1 MQLSGRRRCGDL
13 ASPLSRAAVSLAAPM
28 VYGMRFEPMKSLIRL
43 LCGAFLLL
51 PPPASAQEWPTRPVR
66 IVSPFAAGGTADIL
80 ARMVADHLS
89 SVFKQQFFVENR
101 TGAGG
106 AIGVQG
112 VATSPPDGYNLVI
125 TNISMLVTIPVMNPK
140 LSYHP
145 TKDLTNIAYVAGAPV
160 VVATNGPS
168 GIKSL
173 DQLIAFAKK
182 QGKPLS
188 YSSSGIGTN
197 GHLLGESFGKLA
209 KIDVVHIPY
218 KGAAIGITD
227 LIAGHINFGLPVLGS
242 VAAHLRSGA
251 LVPLAHSAGTRVPDY
266 PDIPTL
272 KEVGYP
278 DLTTTTWFS
287 LSGPAN
293 MPRALAERLNREI
306 TAMVKKPDIQERI
319 QRDGMITEPMT
330 IEEFDK
336 FIAAETTR
344 WKPVIEAAGL
354 VSK

>member
-1 MQLSGRRRCGDL
+1 
-13 ASPLSRAAVSLAAPM
+13 
-28 VYGMRFEPMKSLIRL
+28 MKTIVRL
-43 LCGAFLLL
+43 LCAATLFA
-51 PPPASAQEWPTRPVR
+51 PVSAIAQDWPTRPVR

-80 ARMVADHLS
+80 ARLVADQLS
-89 SVFKQQFFVENR
+89 STFKQQFFVENR

-106 AIGVQG
+106 AIGVQS

-140 LSYHP
+140 LVYHP

-160 VVATNGPS
+160 VIAVNGPS

-173 DQLIAFAKK
+173 DQLVALGKK
-182 QGKPLS
+182 LGKPLS

-209 KIDVVHIPY
+209 KVDVVHIPY

-242 VAAHLRSGA
+242 VASHLRSGA
-251 LVPLAHSAGTRVPDY
+251 LVPLAHSAGTRVLDY

-272 KEVGYP
+272 KELGYP

-293 MPRALAERLNREI
+293 MPRDLAERLNREV
-306 TAMVKKPDIQERI
+306 TVMLKKPEVQERI
-319 QRDGMITEPMT
+319 QRDGMITEPMS
-330 IEEFDK
+330 IEQFDK

-344 WKPVIEAAGL
+344 WRPVIEAAGL

>member
-1 MQLSGRRRCGDL
+1 MKYL
-13 ASPLSRAAVSLAAPM
+13 A
-28 VYGMRFEPMKSLIRL
+28 RL
-43 LCGAFLLL
+43 LVAVTVLLA
-51 PPPASAQEWPTRPVR
+51 PAHASAQDWPSRPVR

-112 VATSPPDGYNLVI
+112 VATSPPDGYNLVV

-140 LSYHP
+140 LPYHP

-160 VVATNGPS
+160 VIAVNGPS

-173 DQLIAFAKK
+173 SELIAFAKK

-209 KIDVVHIPY
+209 KINVVHIPY
-218 KGAAIGITD
+218 KGAALGITD

-242 VAAHLRSGA
+242 IAAHLRGGA

-272 KEVGYP
+272 KELGYP

-293 MPRALAERLNREI
+293 MPRPLAERINREL
-306 TAMVKKPDIQERI
+306 TEMLKKPDIQARMR
-319 QRDGMITEPMT
+319 RDGMITEPMS
-330 IEEFDK
+330 IEEFGK
-336 FIAAETTR
+336 FIESETTR

>member
-1 MQLSGRRRCGDL
+1 MKHL
-13 ASPLSRAAVSLAAPM
+13 A
-28 VYGMRFEPMKSLIRL
+28 RL
-43 LCGAFLLL
+43 LITLTVLFAPAHAF
-51 PPPASAQEWPTRPVR
+51 AQDWPTRPVR

-112 VATSPPDGYNLVI
+112 VATSPPDGYNLVV

-140 LSYHP
+140 LAYHP
-145 TKDLTNIAYVAGAPV
+145 TRDLTNIAYVAGAPV
-160 VVATNGPS
+160 VIAVNGPS

-173 DQLIAFAKK
+173 DQLVALGKK

-209 KIDVVHIPY
+209 KIGVVHIPY

-242 VAAHLRSGA
+242 IASHLRSGA

-272 KEVGYP
+272 KELGYP

-293 MPRALAERLNREI
+293 MPRSLAERLNREV
-306 TAMVKKPDIQERI
+306 TAMVKKADIQERI
-319 QRDGMITEPMT
+319 QRDGMITEPMS
-330 IEEFDK
+330 IAEFDK

>member
-1 MQLSGRRRCGDL
+1 
-13 ASPLSRAAVSLAAPM
+13 
-28 VYGMRFEPMKSLIRL
+28 MKHVVRS
-43 LCGAFLLL
+43 LLL
-51 PPPASAQEWPTRPVR
+51 VAALLAPAVASAQDWPTRPVR

-140 LSYHP
+140 LVYHP
-145 TKDLTNIAYVAGAPV
+145 TRDLTNIAYVAGAPV
-160 VVATNGPS
+160 VVAVNESS
-168 GIKSL
+168 GIKSIA
-173 DQLIAFAKK
+173 QLVALGKK

-197 GHLLGESFGKLA
+197 GHLLGESLGKLA
-209 KIDVVHIPY
+209 QIGVVHIPY

-251 LVPLAHSAGTRVPDY
+251 RAARAFGRRTRAGISERADAEGSRLSRPDHHDLVLAVGAGEHAARTGGTARIEKSWRWSRSPTSASA
-266 PDIPTL
+266 
-272 KEVGYP
+272 
-278 DLTTTTWFS
+278 FS
-287 LSGPAN
+287 A
-293 MPRALAERLNREI
+293 
-306 TAMVKKPDIQERI
+306 TA
-319 QRDGMITEPMT
+319 
-330 IEEFDK
+330 
-336 FIAAETTR
+336 
-344 WKPVIEAAGL
+344 
-354 VSK
+354 

>member
-1 MQLSGRRRCGDL
+1 
-13 ASPLSRAAVSLAAPM
+13 
-28 VYGMRFEPMKSLIRL
+28 MKHVVRL
-43 LCGAFLLL
+43 LVFAAFLFAPVLV
-51 PPPASAQEWPTRPVR
+51 SAQDWPTRPVR

-112 VATSPPDGYNLVI
+112 VATSPPDGYNLVV
-125 TNISMLVTIPVMNPK
+125 TNISMLVTLPVMNPK
-140 LSYHP
+140 LVYHP
-145 TKDLTNIAYVAGAPV
+145 TRDLTNIAYVAGAPV
-160 VVATNGPS
+160 VITVNGPS

-173 DQLIAFAKK
+173 DQLIALGKK

-251 LVPLAHSAGTRVPDY
+251 LVPLAHSAGERVPEY
-266 PDIPTL
+266 PDVPTL
-272 KEVGYP
+272 KELGYP

-293 MPRALAERLNREI
+293 LPRPLAERINREVA
-306 TAMVKKPDIQERI
+306 AMVKKPDIRERI
-319 QRDGMITEPMT
+319 QRDGMVTETMS
-330 IEEFDK
+330 IDEFDK
-336 FIAAETTR
+336 FIAAETAR
-344 WKPVIEAAGL
+344 WTPVIEAAGL
-354 VSK
+354 VAK

>member
-1 MQLSGRRRCGDL
+1 MTS
-13 ASPLSRAAVSLAAPM
+13 V
-28 VYGMRFEPMKSLIRL
+28 VRL
-43 LCGAFLLL
+43 LVASILLL
-51 PPPASAQEWPTRPVR
+51 VPALASAQDWPTRPVR

-140 LSYHP
+140 LAYHP
-145 TKDLTNIAYVAGAPV
+145 TRDLTNIAYVAGAPV
-160 VVATNGPS
+160 VVAVNGAG

-173 DQLIAFAKK
+173 DQLIALGKK

-197 GHLLGESFGKLA
+197 GHLLGESLGKLA

-242 VAAHLRSGA
+242 IASHLRGGA
-251 LVPLAHSAGTRVPDY
+251 LVPLAHSAGQRVPDY

-272 KEVGYP
+272 KELGYP

-287 LSGPAN
+287 LSGPAG
-293 MPRALAERLNREI
+293 MPRPLAERLNREVNE
-306 TAMVKKPDIQERI
+306 MVKKPDIRERI
-319 QRDGMITEPMT
+319 QRDGMITESMS
-330 IEEFDK
+330 IAEFDK
-336 FIAAETTR
+336 FIASETAR

-354 VSK
+354 VAK

>member
-1 MQLSGRRRCGDL
+1 
-13 ASPLSRAAVSLAAPM
+13 
-28 VYGMRFEPMKSLIRL
+28 MKHVVRS
-43 LCGAFLLL
+43 LLL
-51 PPPASAQEWPTRPVR
+51 VAALLAPAVASAQDWPTRPVR

-140 LSYHP
+140 LVYHP
-145 TKDLTNIAYVAGAPV
+145 TRDLTNIAYVAGAPV
-160 VVATNGPS
+160 VVAVNESS
-168 GIKSL
+168 GIKSIA
-173 DQLIAFAKK
+173 QLVALGKK

-197 GHLLGESFGKLA
+197 GHLLGESLGKLA
-209 KIDVVHIPY
+209 QIGVVHIPY

-251 LVPLAHSAGTRVPDY
+251 LVPLAHSAGERVPEY
-266 PDIPTL
+266 PNVPTL

-293 MPRALAERLNREI
+293 MPRELAERLNREVV
-306 TAMVKKPDIQERI
+306 AMVKKPDIRERI
-319 QRDGMITEPMT
+319 QRDGMITETMSIP
-330 IEEFDK
+330 EFDK
-336 FIAAETTR
+336 FIAAETAR

>member
-1 MQLSGRRRCGDL
+1 MK
-13 ASPLSRAAVSLAAPM
+13 PL
-28 VYGMRFEPMKSLIRL
+28 RL
-43 LCGAFLLL
+43 LLCAAALLT
-51 PPPASAQEWPTRPVR
+51 PVQASAEDWPTRPVR

-80 ARMVADHLS
+80 ARMVADHFS

-106 AIGVQG
+106 AIGVQN

-140 LSYHP
+140 LGYHP
-145 TKDLTNIAYVAGAPV
+145 TKDLTNIAYVAGAPIV
-160 VVATNGPS
+160 LAVNGPS
-168 GIKSL
+168 GIKTV
-173 DQLIAFAKK
+173 DQLIAIGKK
-182 QGKPLS
+182 QGKPLT
-188 YSSSGIGTN
+188 YSSSGVGTN

-209 KIDVVHIPY
+209 KIDVVHVPY
-218 KGAAIGITD
+218 KGAAVGITD

-242 VAAHLRSGA
+242 VASHLRSGA
-251 LVPLAHSAGTRVPDY
+251 LIPLAHSAGQRVPDY

-293 MPRALAERLNREI
+293 MPRALAERLNREVI
-306 TAMVKKPDIQERI
+306 AMINKPDMRARI
-319 QRDGMITEPMT
+319 QRDGMITEAMS
-330 IEEFDK
+330 IDEFGK

-354 VSK
+354 VGK

>member
-1 MQLSGRRRCGDL
+1 MKTAIRSLC
-13 ASPLSRAAVSLAAPM
+13 AV
-28 VYGMRFEPMKSLIRL
+28 L
-43 LCGAFLLL
+43 LFMPTL
-51 PPPASAQEWPTRPVR
+51 ASAQDWPTRPVR

-140 LSYHP
+140 LVYHP

-160 VVATNGPS
+160 VVATSAPS

-173 DQLIAFAKK
+173 DQLIAFGKK

-272 KEVGYP
+272 KELGYP

-293 MPRALAERLNREI
+293 MPRALAERLNREVV
-306 TAMVKKPDIQERI
+306 AMVKRPEIQERI
-319 QRDGMITEPMT
+319 QRDGMITEPMS
-330 IEEFDK
+330 IEKFDK
-336 FIAAETTR
+336 FIAEETTR

>member
-1 MQLSGRRRCGDL
+1 MTS
-13 ASPLSRAAVSLAAPM
+13 V
-28 VYGMRFEPMKSLIRL
+28 VRL
-43 LCGAFLLL
+43 LVASILLL
-51 PPPASAQEWPTRPVR
+51 TPGLATAQDWPTRPVR

-106 AIGVQG
+106 AIGVQS

-125 TNISMLVTIPVMNPK
+125 TNISMLVTIPIMNPK
-140 LSYHP
+140 LVYHP

-160 VVATNGPS
+160 VVAVNGPS
-168 GIKSL
+168 GIKSI
-173 DQLIAFAKK
+173 DQLVALGKK
-182 QGKPLS
+182 LGKPLS
-188 YSSSGIGTN
+188 YSSSGVGTN
-197 GHLLGESFGKLA
+197 GHLLGESFSKLA
-209 KIDVVHIPY
+209 NIGVVHVPY
-218 KGAAIGITD
+218 KGAAVGITD

-242 VAAHLRSGA
+242 VAGHLRSGA
-251 LVPLAHSAGTRVPDY
+251 LVPLAHSAGNRVPDY
-266 PDIPTL
+266 SDIPTL

-293 MPRALAERLNREI
+293 MPRPLAERLNREV

-319 QRDGMITEPMT
+319 QRDGMITEAMT
-330 IEEFDK
+330 IPEFDK

-354 VSK
+354 VAK

>member
-1 MQLSGRRRCGDL
+1 MACPSTRRDDR
-13 ASPLSRAAVSLAAPM
+13 VQ
-28 VYGMRFEPMKSLIRL
+28 RFLESETHRMKHLVRL
-43 LCGAFLLL
+43 LVASTVLFV
-51 PPPASAQEWPTRPVR
+51 PAHASAQDWPTRPVR

-80 ARMVADHLS
+80 ARMVADHFS

-106 AIGVQG
+106 AIGVQS
-112 VATSPPDGYNLVI
+112 VSTSPPDGYNLVL

-140 LSYHP
+140 LTYHP
-145 TKDLTNIAYVAGAPV
+145 IKDLTNIAYVAGAPV
-160 VVATNGPS
+160 VIATNGPS

-173 DQLIAFAKK
+173 DQLVAFAKK

-242 VAAHLRSGA
+242 VASHLRSGA
-251 LVPLAHSAGTRVPDY
+251 LVPLAHSAGVRVPDY

-272 KEVGYP
+272 KELGYP

-293 MPRALAERLNREI
+293 MPRALAERLNREVA
-306 TAMVKKPDIQERI
+306 AMLKKPDIRERI
-319 QRDGMITEPMT
+319 QRDGMITEAMS
-330 IEEFDK
+330 IAEFDK

>member
-1 MQLSGRRRCGDL
+1 MKHVVRSLL
-13 ASPLSRAAVSLAAPM
+13 FAAVLLTPAAT
-28 VYGMRFEPMKSLIRL
+28 
-43 LCGAFLLL
+43 
-51 PPPASAQEWPTRPVR
+51 SAQDWPTRPVR

-80 ARMVADHLS
+80 ARMVADHFS

-112 VATSPPDGYNLVI
+112 VATSPPDGYSLVV

-140 LSYHP
+140 LPYHP
-145 TKDLTNIAYVAGAPV
+145 TRDLTNIAYVAGAPV
-160 VVATNGPS
+160 VIAVNGPS

-173 DQLIAFAKK
+173 DKLVAFAKK

-209 KIDVVHIPY
+209 KINVVHIPY
-218 KGAAIGITD
+218 KGAALGITD

-242 VAAHLRSGA
+242 IASHLRGGA
-251 LVPLAHSAGTRVPDY
+251 LVPLAHSAGARVPDY
-266 PDIPTL
+266 PNIPTL
-272 KEVGYP
+272 KELGYP

-293 MPRALAERLNREI
+293 MPRPLAERLNREVV
-306 TAMVKKPDIQERI
+306 AMLKKPEIQARI
-319 QRDGMITEPMT
+319 QRDGMITETMS
-330 IEEFDK
+330 IEEFNK
-336 FIAAETTR
+336 FIATETAR

>member
-1 MQLSGRRRCGDL
+1 
-13 ASPLSRAAVSLAAPM
+13 
-28 VYGMRFEPMKSLIRL
+28 MKHVTRL
-43 LCGAFLLL
+43 LVVSALLL
-51 PPPASAQEWPTRPVR
+51 IPSMASAADWPTRPVR

-80 ARMVADHLS
+80 ARMVADHFS

-106 AIGVQG
+106 AIAVQG

-125 TNISMLVTIPVMNPK
+125 TNISMLVTLPVMNPK
-140 LSYHP
+140 LAYHP
-145 TKDLTNIAYVAGAPV
+145 TKDLTNIAYVAGAPI
-160 VVATNGPS
+160 VVAVNGSS
-168 GIKSL
+168 GIKTI
-173 DQLIAFAKK
+173 DQLIALGKK
-182 QGKPLS
+182 LGKPMS
-188 YSSSGIGTN
+188 YSSSGVGTN
-197 GHLLGESFGKLA
+197 GHLLGESLGKLA
-209 KIDVVHIPY
+209 KINIAHIPY

-227 LIAGHINFGLPVLGS
+227 LIAGHINFGLPVLGT
-242 VAAHLRSGA
+242 VASHLRSGA
-251 LVPLAHSAGTRVPDY
+251 LVPLAHSAGERVPDY

-293 MPRALAERLNREI
+293 MPRALAERLNREVA
-306 TAMVKKPDIQERI
+306 AMVKKPDIRARI
-319 QRDGMITEPMT
+319 QRDGMITETMS

-344 WKPVIEAAGL
+344 WKPAIEAAGL
-354 VSK
+354 VRK

>member
-1 MQLSGRRRCGDL
+1 MKKL
-13 ASPLSRAAVSLAAPM
+13 AHLLAAAAVL
-28 VYGMRFEPMKSLIRL
+28 LIP
-43 LCGAFLLL
+43 A
-51 PPPASAQEWPTRPVR
+51 PASAQDWPTRPVR

-140 LSYHP
+140 LVYHP
-145 TKDLTNIAYVAGAPV
+145 TRDLTNIAYVAGAPV
-160 VVATNGPS
+160 VVAVNEPS
-168 GIKSL
+168 GIKSI
-173 DQLIAFAKK
+173 DQLVALGKK
-182 QGKPLS
+182 LGKPLS

-251 LVPLAHSAGTRVPDY
+251 LVPLAHSAGARVADY
-266 PDIPTL
+266 PDIPTC
-272 KEVGYP
+272 
-278 DLTTTTWFS
+278 
-287 LSGPAN
+287 
-293 MPRALAERLNREI
+293 RR
-306 TAMVKKPDIQERI
+306 
-319 QRDGMITEPMT
+319 
-330 IEEFDK
+330 
-336 FIAAETTR
+336 
-344 WKPVIEAAGL
+344 
-354 VSK
+354 

>member
-1 MQLSGRRRCGDL
+1 
-13 ASPLSRAAVSLAAPM
+13 
-28 VYGMRFEPMKSLIRL
+28 MKHVARL
-43 LCGAFLLL
+43 LLCVAFLLPSAL
-51 PPPASAQEWPTRPVR
+51 ASAQDWPTRPVR

-80 ARMVADHLS
+80 GRMVADHLS

-125 TNISMLVTIPVMNPK
+125 TNISMLVTLPVMNPK
-140 LSYHP
+140 LVYHP
-145 TKDLTNIAYVAGAPV
+145 TRDLTNIAYVAGAPV
-160 VVATNGPS
+160 VIAVNGPS
-168 GIKSL
+168 GIKTI
-173 DQLIAFAKK
+173 DQLIAVGRKL
-182 QGKPLS
+182 GKPMS
-188 YSSSGIGTN
+188 YSSSGVGTN
-197 GHLLGESFGKLA
+197 GHLLGESFGNLA
-209 KIDVVHIPY
+209 KVDVVHIPY

-242 VAAHLRSGA
+242 VASHLRSGA
-251 LVPLAHSAGTRVPDY
+251 LVPLAHSAGERVPEY
-266 PDIPTL
+266 PDVPTL

-293 MPRALAERLNREI
+293 MPRAIAERLNREVA
-306 TAMVKKPDIQERI
+306 AMVKKPEIAERI
-319 QRDGMITEPMT
+319 QRDGMITDAMS
-330 IEEFDK
+330 IDAFDK

-354 VSK
+354 VGK

>member
-1 MQLSGRRRCGDL
+1 MKHVVRSLL
-13 ASPLSRAAVSLAAPM
+13 LAAV
-28 VYGMRFEPMKSLIRL
+28 L
-43 LCGAFLLL
+43 LTPAI
-51 PPPASAQEWPTRPVR
+51 ASAQDWPTRPVR

-140 LSYHP
+140 LVYHP
-145 TKDLTNIAYVAGAPV
+145 TRDLTNIAYVAGAPV
-160 VVATNGPS
+160 VVAVNEPS
-168 GIKSL
+168 GIKSIG
-173 DQLIAFAKK
+173 QLVALGKK
-182 QGKPLS
+182 LGKPLS

-242 VAAHLRSGA
+242 VASHLRSGA
-251 LVPLAHSAGTRVPDY
+251 LVPLAHSAGARVPEY
-266 PDIPTL
+266 PDVPTL

-287 LSGPAN
+287 LSGPAHL
-293 MPRALAERLNREI
+293 PRPLAERLNREVV
-306 TAMVKKPDIQERI
+306 AMVKKPDIQERI
-319 QRDGMITEPMT
+319 QRDGMITEPMS
-330 IEEFDK
+330 IAEFDK
-336 FIAAETTR
+336 FIAAETAR

>member
-1 MQLSGRRRCGDL
+1 MNT
-13 ASPLSRAAVSLAAPM
+13 
-28 VYGMRFEPMKSLIRL
+28 LIRW
-43 LCGAFLLL
+43 LCGAFLLA
-51 PPPASAQEWPTRPVR
+51 PAPASAQDWPTRPVR

-80 ARMVADHLS
+80 ARMVADHFS

-106 AIGVQG
+106 AIGVQS

-140 LSYHP
+140 LVYHP

-160 VVATNGPS
+160 VVAVNEPS

-173 DQLIAFAKK
+173 DQLIALGKK

-197 GHLLGESFGKLA
+197 GHLLGEQLGKLA
-209 KIDVVHIPY
+209 NIGVVHIPY
-218 KGAAIGITD
+218 KGAALGITD

-242 VAAHLRSGA
+242 VASHLRGGA
-251 LVPLAHSAGTRVPDY
+251 LVPLAHSAATCVPDY
-266 PDIPTL
+266 PDIPTP

-293 MPRALAERLNREI
+293 MPRPLAERLNREVV
-306 TAMVKKPDIQERI
+306 AMLKKPDIQERI
-319 QRDGMITEPMT
+319 QRDGMITELMS
-330 IEEFDK
+330 IEEFGK
-336 FIAAETTR
+336 FIDAETAR

>member
-1 MQLSGRRRCGDL
+1 MTYL
-13 ASPLSRAAVSLAAPM
+13 V
-28 VYGMRFEPMKSLIRL
+28 RL
-43 LCGAFLLL
+43 LIASIVVVMPTL
-51 PPPASAQEWPTRPVR
+51 ASAQDWPTRPVR

-125 TNISMLVTIPVMNPK
+125 TNISMLVTVPVMNPK
-140 LSYHP
+140 LAYHP
-145 TKDLTNIAYVAGAPV
+145 TRDLTNIAYVAGAPV
-160 VVATNGPS
+160 VIAVNGPS

-173 DQLIAFAKK
+173 DQLIALGNK

-197 GHLLGESFGKLA
+197 GHLLGELFGKLA
-209 KIDVVHIPY
+209 KIGVVHIPY

-242 VAAHLRSGA
+242 VASHLRSGA
-251 LVPLAHSAGTRVPDY
+251 LVPLAHSAGTRVPEY

-293 MPRALAERLNREI
+293 MPRALAERINREVA
-306 TAMVKKPDIQERI
+306 AMVKKPDIQERI
-319 QRDGMITEPMT
+319 QRDGMISEAMS
-330 IEEFDK
+330 IDEFNK
-336 FIAAETTR
+336 FIAAETAR

-354 VSK
+354 VGK

>member
-1 MQLSGRRRCGDL
+1 MKPALHALLFTVGLL
-13 ASPLSRAAVSLAAPM
+13 ASLP
-28 VYGMRFEPMKSLIRL
+28 
-43 LCGAFLLL
+43 AF
-51 PPPASAQEWPTRPVR
+51 AQDWPTRPVR

-106 AIGVQG
+106 AIGVQS
-112 VATSPPDGYNLVI
+112 VATAAPDGYNLVI
-125 TNISMLVTIPVMNPK
+125 TNISMLVTVPVMNPK
-140 LSYHP
+140 LVYHP
-145 TKDLTNIAYVAGAPV
+145 TRDLTNLAYIAGAPV
-160 VVATNGPS
+160 VITVNGPS
-168 GIKSL
+168 GIKSV
-173 DQLIAFAKK
+173 DQLVALGKK
-182 QGKPLS
+182 QGKALT

-209 KIDVVHIPY
+209 KVEVVHIPY

-251 LVPLAHSAGTRVPDY
+251 LVPLAHSAGARVPEY
-266 PDIPTL
+266 PDVPTL
-272 KEVGYP
+272 REVGYP

-293 MPRALAERLNREI
+293 MPRALAERINREVA
-306 TAMVKKPDIQERI
+306 AMVTKPDIQERI
-319 QRDGMITEPMT
+319 QRDGMISEVMSLDA
-330 IEEFDK
+330 FDK
-336 FIAAETTR
+336 FIAAETAR
-344 WKPVIEAAGL
+344 WTPVIEAAGL
-354 VSK
+354 VTK

>member
-1 MQLSGRRRCGDL
+1 VPFPPGAGTDTVARFVAQRLGL
-13 ASPLSRAAVSLAAPM
+13 AMNA
-28 VYGMRFEPMKSLIRL
+28 
-43 LCGAFLLL
+43 
-51 PPPASAQEWPTRPVR
+51 T
-66 IVSPFAAGGTADIL
+66 IVVD
-80 ARMVADHLS
+80 
-89 SVFKQQFFVENR
+89 NR

-106 AIGVQG
+106 AIGVQS
-112 VATSPPDGYNLVI
+112 VATTPPDGYNLVI
-125 TNISMLVTIPVMNPK
+125 TNISMLVTVPVMNPK
-140 LSYHP
+140 LVYHP
-145 TKDLTNIAYVAGAPV
+145 TRDLTNIAYVAGAPV
-160 VVATNGPS
+160 VIAVNGPS

-173 DQLIAFAKK
+173 DQLVALGKK

-209 KIDVVHIPY
+209 KLEVVHIPY

-242 VAAHLRSGA
+242 VASHLRSGA
-251 LVPLAHSAGTRVPDY
+251 LVPLAHSAGMRVPEY

-293 MPRALAERLNREI
+293 MPRPLAERINREV
-306 TAMVKKPDIQERI
+306 TAMVKKPDIQARI
-319 QRDGMITEPMT
+319 QRDGMISEPMS
-330 IEEFDK
+330 IDEFNK
-336 FIAAETTR
+336 FIAAETAR

-354 VSK
+354 VGK

>member
-1 MQLSGRRRCGDL
+1 MTSVARLLL
-13 ASPLSRAAVSLAAPM
+13 AS
-28 VYGMRFEPMKSLIRL
+28 I
-43 LCGAFLLL
+43 LLL
-51 PPPASAQEWPTRPVR
+51 FPSLASAQDWPTRPVR

-89 SVFKQQFFVENR
+89 AVFKQQFFVENR

-106 AIGVQG
+106 AIGVQS

-140 LSYHP
+140 LVYHP
-145 TKDLTNIAYVAGAPV
+145 TRDLTNIAYVAGAPV
-160 VVATNGPS
+160 VVAVNEPS
-168 GIKSL
+168 GIKSI
-173 DQLIAFAKK
+173 DQLVALGRKL
-182 QGKPLS
+182 GKPLS

-197 GHLLGESFGKLA
+197 GHLLGESLGKLA

-242 VAAHLRSGA
+242 VASHLRSGA

-266 PDIPTL
+266 PNIPTL

-293 MPRALAERLNREI
+293 LPRPLAERLNREVI
-306 TAMVKKPDIQERI
+306 EMAKRPDIRERI
-319 QRDGMITEPMT
+319 QRDGMITEAMS
-330 IEEFDK
+330 IEQFDK
-336 FIAAETTR
+336 FIAAETAR

>member
-1 MQLSGRRRCGDL
+1 
-13 ASPLSRAAVSLAAPM
+13 
-28 VYGMRFEPMKSLIRL
+28 MKHVVRL
-43 LCGAFLLL
+43 LVFAAFPFAPVLV
-51 PPPASAQEWPTRPVR
+51 SAQDWPTRPVR

-112 VATSPPDGYNLVI
+112 VATSPPDGYNLVV
-125 TNISMLVTIPVMNPK
+125 TNISMLVTMPVMNPK
-140 LSYHP
+140 LVYHP
-145 TKDLTNIAYVAGAPV
+145 TRDLTNIAYVAGAPV
-160 VVATNGPS
+160 VITVNGPS

-173 DQLIAFAKK
+173 DQLIALGKK

-251 LVPLAHSAGTRVPDY
+251 LVPLAHSAGERVPEY
-266 PDIPTL
+266 PDVPTL
-272 KEVGYP
+272 KELGYP

-293 MPRALAERLNREI
+293 LPRPLAERINREVA
-306 TAMVKKPDIQERI
+306 AMVKKPDIRERI
-319 QRDGMITEPMT
+319 QRDGMITETMS
-330 IEEFDK
+330 IDEFDK
-336 FIAAETTR
+336 FIAAETAR
-344 WKPVIEAAGL
+344 WTPVIEAGGL
-354 VSK
+354 VAK

>member
-1 MQLSGRRRCGDL
+1 MNHEIIMKKL
-13 ASPLSRAAVSLAAPM
+13 ACLLTAAATVLLAPAT
-28 VYGMRFEPMKSLIRL
+28 
-43 LCGAFLLL
+43 
-51 PPPASAQEWPTRPVR
+51 ASAQDWPTRPVR

-80 ARMVADHLS
+80 ARMVADHFS

-106 AIGVQG
+106 AIGVQS

-140 LSYHP
+140 LVYHP
-145 TKDLTNIAYVAGAPV
+145 VRDLTNIAYVAGAPV
-160 VVATNGPS
+160 VIAVNGPS

-173 DQLIAFAKK
+173 DQLLALGRK
-182 QGKPLS
+182 QDKPMT

-197 GHLLGESFGKLA
+197 GHLLGESLGQLA
-209 KIDVVHIPY
+209 KIKVVHIPY

-251 LVPLAHSAGTRVPDY
+251 LVPLAHSAGERVPEY

-272 KEVGYP
+272 KELGYP

-293 MPRALAERLNREI
+293 LPRPLAERLNREVI
-306 TAMVKKPDIQERI
+306 AMQKKPDVAARI
-319 QRDGMITEPMT
+319 ARDGMIAEGMS
-330 IEEFDK
+330 IDAFGQ
-336 FIAAETTR
+336 FIADETKR
-344 WKPVIEAAGL
+344 WGPVIEAAGL
-354 VSK
+354 VQK

>member
-1 MQLSGRRRCGDL
+1 MKCVVRSLL
-13 ASPLSRAAVSLAAPM
+13 LTAVLLTPAAAP
-28 VYGMRFEPMKSLIRL
+28 
-43 LCGAFLLL
+43 
-51 PPPASAQEWPTRPVR
+51 AQDWPTRPVR

-80 ARMVADHLS
+80 ARMVADHFS

-140 LSYHP
+140 LVYHP
-145 TKDLTNIAYVAGAPV
+145 TRDLTNIAYVAGAPV
-160 VVATNGPS
+160 VVAVNEPS
-168 GIKSL
+168 GIKSI
-173 DQLIAFAKK
+173 DQLVALGKK

-197 GHLLGESFGKLA
+197 GHLLGELFGQLA
-209 KIDVVHIPY
+209 KIGVVHIPY

-242 VAAHLRSGA
+242 VASHLRGGA
-251 LVPLAHSAGTRVPDY
+251 LVPLAHSAGERVPEY
-266 PDIPTL
+266 PNVPTL

-293 MPRALAERLNREI
+293 MPRPLAERLNREVA
-306 TAMVKKPDIQERI
+306 AMIKKPDIQERI
-319 QRDGMITEPMT
+319 QRDGMITEPMS
-330 IEEFDK
+330 IAEFDK
-336 FIAAETTR
+336 FIASETTR

>member
-1 MQLSGRRRCGDL
+1 
-13 ASPLSRAAVSLAAPM
+13 
-28 VYGMRFEPMKSLIRL
+28 
-43 LCGAFLLL
+43 
-51 PPPASAQEWPTRPVR
+51 
-66 IVSPFAAGGTADIL
+66 
-80 ARMVADHLS
+80 MVADHLS

-140 LSYHP
+140 LAYHP
-145 TKDLTNIAYVAGAPV
+145 TRDLTNIAYVAGAPV
-160 VVATNGPS
+160 VVAVNGPS
-168 GIKSL
+168 GIKSI
-173 DQLIAFAKK
+173 DQLIALGKK

-251 LVPLAHSAGTRVPDY
+251 LVPLAHSAGSARARLSRDPDAEGGRLSR
-266 PDIPTL
+266 PDDHDL
-272 KEVGYP
+272 VLAVGA
-278 DLTTTTWFS
+278 
-287 LSGPAN
+287 G
-293 MPRALAERLNREI
+293 EH
-306 TAMVKKPDIQERI
+306 
-319 QRDGMITEPMT
+319 
-330 IEEFDK
+330 
-336 FIAAETTR
+336 AA
-344 WKPVIEAAGL
+344 AAGGAAQSRSRGHGQEAGHPGAHSARRHDHRVDVDRGIRQVHRGRDDAL
-354 VSK
+354 EAGDRGGRAGVEVSIC

>member
-1 MQLSGRRRCGDL
+1 
-13 ASPLSRAAVSLAAPM
+13 
-28 VYGMRFEPMKSLIRL
+28 MKHVVRL
-43 LCGAFLLL
+43 LVFAAFLFAPVLV
-51 PPPASAQEWPTRPVR
+51 SAQDWPTRPVR

-112 VATSPPDGYNLVI
+112 VATSPPDGYNLVV
-125 TNISMLVTIPVMNPK
+125 TNISMLVTLPVMNPK
-140 LSYHP
+140 LVYHP
-145 TKDLTNIAYVAGAPV
+145 TRDLTNIAYVAGAPV
-160 VVATNGPS
+160 VITVNGPS

-173 DQLIAFAKK
+173 DQLIALGKK

-251 LVPLAHSAGTRVPDY
+251 LVPLAHSAGERVPEY
-266 PDIPTL
+266 PDVPTL
-272 KEVGYP
+272 KERGYP

-293 MPRALAERLNREI
+293 LPRPLAERINREVA
-306 TAMVKKPDIQERI
+306 AMVKKPDIRERI
-319 QRDGMITEPMT
+319 QRDGMVTETMS
-330 IEEFDK
+330 IDEFDK
-336 FIAAETTR
+336 FIAAETAR
-344 WKPVIEAAGL
+344 WTPVIEAAGL
-354 VSK
+354 VAK

>member
-1 MQLSGRRRCGDL
+1 
-13 ASPLSRAAVSLAAPM
+13 
-28 VYGMRFEPMKSLIRL
+28 MKSMIRL
-43 LCGAFLLL
+43 LCGALLL
-51 PPPASAQEWPTRPVR
+51 APVSAFAQDWPTRPVR

-80 ARMVADHLS
+80 ARMVADHFS

-112 VATSPPDGYNLVI
+112 VASSPPDGYNLVI

-140 LSYHP
+140 LVYHP
-145 TKDLTNIAYVAGAPV
+145 TRDLTNIAYVAGAPV
-160 VVATNGPS
+160 VVAVNEPS
-168 GIKSL
+168 GIKSMA
-173 DQLIAFAKK
+173 QLVALGKK
-182 QGKPLS
+182 LGKPLS

-209 KIDVVHIPY
+209 NINVVHVPY
-218 KGAAIGITD
+218 KGAAVGITD

-242 VAAHLRSGA
+242 VASHLRSGA
-251 LVPLAHSAGTRVPDY
+251 LVPLAHSAGARVADY

-272 KEVGYP
+272 KELGYP

-293 MPRALAERLNREI
+293 LPRPMAERLNREV
-306 TAMVKKPDIQERI
+306 ASMLKKPDVQARL
-319 QRDGMITEPMT
+319 QRDGMITEPMS
-330 IEEFDK
+330 IDEFGK
-336 FIAAETTR
+336 FIETETTR

-354 VSK
+354 VAK

>member
-1 MQLSGRRRCGDL
+1 MQ
-13 ASPLSRAAVSLAAPM
+13 SL
-28 VYGMRFEPMKSLIRL
+28 LRL
-43 LCGAFLLL
+43 LLLTVAL
-51 PPPASAQEWPTRPVR
+51 LIPAAASAQDWPTRPVR

-112 VATSPPDGYNLVI
+112 VATSPPDGYNLVL

-140 LSYHP
+140 LPYHP
-145 TKDLTNIAYVAGAPV
+145 TRDLTNIAYVAGAPV
-160 VVATNGPS
+160 VIAVNEPS

-173 DQLIAFAKK
+173 KELIALGKR

-209 KIDVVHIPY
+209 RIDVVHIPY

-242 VAAHLRSGA
+242 VASHLRSGA
-251 LVPLAHSAGTRVPDY
+251 LVPLAHSAGNRVPDY
-266 PDIPTL
+266 PEIPTL

-293 MPRALAERLNREI
+293 LPRPLAERLNREVNE
-306 TAMVKKPDIQERI
+306 MVKKPDIRERI
-319 QRDGMITEPMT
+319 QRDGMITEPMS
-330 IEEFDK
+330 IEQFDK
-336 FIAAETTR
+336 FIAAETAR

-354 VSK
+354 VSN

>member
-1 MQLSGRRRCGDL
+1 MKKL
-13 ASPLSRAAVSLAAPM
+13 AHLLAAAAVL
-28 VYGMRFEPMKSLIRL
+28 LIP
-43 LCGAFLLL
+43 A
-51 PPPASAQEWPTRPVR
+51 PASAQDWPTRPVR

-140 LSYHP
+140 LVYHP
-145 TKDLTNIAYVAGAPV
+145 TRDLTNIAYVAGAPV
-160 VVATNGPS
+160 VVAVNEPS
-168 GIKSL
+168 GIKSI
-173 DQLIAFAKK
+173 DQLVALGKK
-182 QGKPLS
+182 LGKPLS

-242 VAAHLRSGA
+242 VASHLRSGA
-251 LVPLAHSAGTRVPDY
+251 LVPLAHSAGARVPEY
-266 PDIPTL
+266 PDVPTL

-293 MPRALAERLNREI
+293 LPRPLAERLNREVV
-306 TAMVKKPDIQERI
+306 AMVKKPNIQERI
-319 QRDGMITEPMT
+319 QRDGMITEPMS
-330 IEEFDK
+330 IAEFDK
-336 FIAAETTR
+336 FIAAETAR